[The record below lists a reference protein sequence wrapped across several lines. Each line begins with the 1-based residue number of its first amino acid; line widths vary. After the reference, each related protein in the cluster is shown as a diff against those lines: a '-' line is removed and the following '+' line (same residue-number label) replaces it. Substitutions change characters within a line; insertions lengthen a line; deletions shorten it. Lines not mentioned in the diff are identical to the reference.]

1 MMNGDEPTRQ
11 SFSLARRWSALLNL
25 IVSITAVLALVAM
38 SNYLAVRHYQRW
50 HWNRVTEAEL
60 SQRTRLVLATLTNT
74 VKVTAYYDSDDKLFP
89 RVKGLLKEYQF
100 ASPKVQVQF
109 VDYLRDVPAAR
120 KLKLDY
126 KLNAANE
133 KDVVI
138 FDMGG
143 RVKVV
148 SSGELSDY
156 DYSKLLAS
164 QTNEVER
171 THFKG
176 ELLFTSAIF
185 AVANERKPVA
195 YYLLG
200 NGEHLPGGDNPDS
213 YGKFLALLHDENNF
227 VLHPLIL
234 GGTNEVPANC
244 NLLIIAGPTQPL
256 DAGELEKIQ
265 RHLDQG
271 GRALIAFN
279 RNTVTPGRRTGLER
293 LLTKWGVEVGNNAIY
308 DRENSISSS
317 GLDLVPANYGGHPIV
332 NPLANS
338 RIILSMPRSIRAAKP
353 SGGRNEELK
362 VTELLF
368 TGPRSVVEVN
378 THSHETDPSLTGSHP
393 LMVAVEKNVPALQR
407 GATRLVVLGDSSLW
421 GNGLIEVDANRDF
434 AAFTANWLVNQQVLL
449 NDIPRREI
457 QHYQLSMTR
466 AQMRSAQ
473 LVLLL
478 GLPGGVILLGAL
490 VWLRRR
496 H

>member
-1 MMNGDEPTRQ
+1 MMHSDESNPP
-11 SFSLARRWSALLNL
+11 SFSLARRWSAVLNL
-25 IVSITAVLALVAM
+25 VLSVAAVLALVVM
-38 SNYLAVRHYQRW
+38 FNYLAIRHYQRW
-50 HWNRVTEAEL
+50 HWNRATEAEL

-74 VKVTAYYDSDDKLFP
+74 VKVTAYFDSEDPLFP
-89 RVKGLLKEYQF
+89 RVKGLLKEYQY

-109 VDYLRDVPAAR
+109 VDYLRDNTAAR
-120 KLKLDY
+120 KIKADY
-126 KLNAANE
+126 KLTAISE
-133 KDVVI
+133 KNVVI

-148 SSGELSDY
+148 SSGDLSDY
-156 DYSKLLAS
+156 DYSKALAGE
-164 QTNEVER
+164 TNAIDR

-176 ELLFTSAIF
+176 EMAFTSAIF
-185 AVANERKPVA
+185 SVANERKPVA

-200 NGEHLPGGDNPDS
+200 NGEHLPGGDGPDS

-227 VLHPLIL
+227 ILHPLIL

-256 DAGELEKIQ
+256 DVIELEKIQ

-271 GRALIAFN
+271 GRALINFN
-279 RNTVTPGRRTGLER
+279 RNTVSPARRTGLER
-293 LLTKWGVEVGNNAIY
+293 LLAKWGVEVGDNAIY

-332 NPLANS
+332 NPLANT
-338 RIILSMPRSIRAAKP
+338 RIILSMPRSIRAAKAN
-353 SGGRNEELK
+353 GGRNEELK

-378 THSHETDPSLTGSHP
+378 TRTHETDPSLTGSHP
-393 LMVAVEKNVPALQR
+393 LMAVVEKSVPALQR
-407 GATRLVVLGDSSLW
+407 GATRMVVLGDSSLW
-421 GNGLIEVDANRDF
+421 SNGLIEVDANRDF
-434 AAFTANWLVNQQVLL
+434 AAFAANWLVNQQVLL
-449 NDIPRREI
+449 NDIPRRAI
-457 QHYQLSMTR
+457 RHYQLNLTR
-466 AQMRSAQ
+466 SQLRSVQ

-478 GLPGGVILLGAL
+478 GLPGGVLLLGTL